1 MELAQK
7 LVNPKRMW
15 FTANNMNG
23 GKCRINLAWLLT
35 QNWSLIIAQ
44 REQLNDLNVKINCIC
59 YVTNEKKQRQF
70 EK

>member
-1 MELAQK
+1 MELPQK
-7 LVNPKRMW
+7 FVNPKRMW

-44 REQLNDLNVKINCIC
+44 
-59 YVTNEKKQRQF
+59 
-70 EK
+70 